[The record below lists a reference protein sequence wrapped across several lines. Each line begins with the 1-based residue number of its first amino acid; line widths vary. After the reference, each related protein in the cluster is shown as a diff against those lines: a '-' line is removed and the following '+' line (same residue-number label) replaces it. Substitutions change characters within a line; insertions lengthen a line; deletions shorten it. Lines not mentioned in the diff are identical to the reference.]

1 MKNKKLQA
9 LMATTILTSVTST
22 AFAMTISEKAL
33 FDSQA
38 QTASDIAVYKNY
50 VANPEDGEMADLAK
64 RVYFKM
70 TAPQYFKRGN
80 SLAWKDEN
88 ASYWK

>member
-1 MKNKKLQA
+1 MNNKKLQA
-9 LMATTILTSVTST
+9 LMAITIMTST
-22 AFAMTISEKAL
+22 SAFAMTLSEQIK
-33 FDSQA
+33 FDKQEKM
-38 QTASDIAVYKNY
+38 ASDIAVYKNY

-70 TAPQYFKRGN
+70 TAPGYFKKGN
-80 SLAWKDEN
+80 NLAWKDEN